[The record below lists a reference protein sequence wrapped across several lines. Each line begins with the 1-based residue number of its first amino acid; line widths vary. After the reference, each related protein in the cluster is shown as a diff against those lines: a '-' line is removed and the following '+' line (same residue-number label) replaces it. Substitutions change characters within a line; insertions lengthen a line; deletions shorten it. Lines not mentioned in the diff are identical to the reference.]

1 MQRSILDEVV
11 RDSEA
16 VVVHK
21 GRVGALAKEKDK
33 STQVAVEG
41 STVERRVTTLCVLSI
56 QRGLLL
62 S

>member
-1 MQRSILDEVV
+1 MVQ
-11 RDSEA
+11 DSEA

-21 GRVGALAKEKDK
+21 GRVGALAKEKDE